1 MKVLISLLISSIAGF
16 ATILGGL
23 LIYLK
28 IKKESVSKFITF
40 CLSFSLAIMI
50 GVSITDLIPSAFFAL
65 IYNYNIIKGLII
77 IIVIFLT
84 GYFLITFLNK
94 LMDKEKEK
102 GSSLYK
108 LGILSMIILIIHN
121 FPEGIATFLSSYQNI
136 NLGLKLSL
144 AIMLHNIPEGISIA
158 IPIYYATNNKKKALN
173 CTILSAIAEP
183 LGAIL
188 AFLILKNYIS
198 NNLINIILL
207 FVASLMITLSIEG
220 ILPKIKEYNESK
232 YIILGILSGIIVL
245 TINLLLW

>member
-1 MKVLISLLISSIAGF
+1 MYKF
-16 ATILGGL
+16 AADFENEVVCSRRTLNNK
-23 LIYLK
+23 LK
-28 IKKESVSKFITF
+28 ILVFILVVIAT
-40 CLSFSLAIMI
+40 SFSAFSQNTNSSKKSAIDSD
-50 GVSITDLIPSAFFAL
+50 VVYSAEDSIVVMEDGTAF
-65 IYNYNIIKGLII
+65 
-77 IIVIFLT
+77 
-84 GYFLITFLNK
+84 
-94 LMDKEKEK
+94 
-102 GSSLYK
+102 LYGK
-108 LGILSMIILIIHN
+108 ASV
-121 FPEGIATFLSSYQNI
+121 SYQNI

-173 CTILSAIAEP
+173 CTMFSAIAEP

-232 YIILGILSGIIVL
+232 YIILGILSGVIVL